1 MLVCVRV
8 CDHHLSYLSILP
20 ASDTL
25 EQGEDDV
32 LLVPLCV
39 CACMCVCVRVCLC
52 VCVRVCVYVCV
63 CVCVCVCMCVRV
75 CVCVFMCVPCVCV
88 RVLKTCAQDIT
99 AMLTQAAQDS
109 TGHGPSLTSNKS
121 VRPME
126 EGSRGRDDGCRHAAS
141 AASVR

>member
-52 VCVRVCVYVCV
+52 VCVRVCVYVCA
-63 CVCVCVCMCVRV
+63 CVRACESVYVFVVSDCVYMCGCVRV
-75 CVCVFMCVPCVCV
+75 RLICN
-88 RVLKTCAQDIT
+88 CAFKFY
-99 AMLTQAAQDS
+99 L
-109 TGHGPSLTSNKS
+109 L
-121 VRPME
+121 
-126 EGSRGRDDGCRHAAS
+126 
-141 AASVR
+141 